1 MAAAIR
7 RPRHE
12 IQQLLFFQ
20 WVSLIPGIGGRAERA
35 NRLHLRSLPQSSAS
49 AKTKLATRT
58 PQR

>member
-35 NRLHLRSLPQSSAS
+35 NLLRSLPQSSAS